1 MSQRLGADVEGAV
14 SAFADGEPVLI
25 YDFDG
30 REGEVDLVYPPA
42 AVDAQAVS
50 RLRNDAGG
58 LVCVALGSE
67 VADALELP
75 FVSDLIDHPASGGP
89 VAYDE
94 RSSFSL
100 SVNHRDTYTGVTDRD
115 RALTIRRL
123 AEAAAPALSGEYDA
137 EDFGEE
143 FRAPGHVHLLR
154 AAESLAERQG
164 HTELGVAL
172 AVAADREPAAVVCE
186 MLDDTTGD
194 ALSVDAA
201 REYADRHDL
210 AFVEGSAIVEALG

>member
-1 MSQRLGADVEGAV
+1 MSQRLDTAVERAV
-14 SAFADGEPVLI
+14 AAFAAGEPVLV
-25 YDFDG
+25 YDFGD

-42 AVDAQAVS
+42 DVDAPHVA
-50 RLRNDAGG
+50 RMRNDAGG
-58 LVCVALGSE
+58 LVCLALADD

-75 FVSDLIDHPASGGP
+75 FVADLIDHPASGGP

-115 RALTIRRL
+115 RALTIRRV
-123 AEAAAPALSGEYDA
+123 AEVAGAAREGDYDA
-137 EDFGEE
+137 EDFGDE

-154 AAESLAERQG
+154 AAGSLADRQG

-172 AVAADREPAAVVCE
+172 ADAADLAPAAVVCE
-186 MLDDTTGD
+186 MLDDTSGD
-194 ALSVDAA
+194 ALSVEAA
-201 REYADRHDL
+201 REYADRYGL

>member
-1 MSQRLGADVEGAV
+1 MSQRLDAAVERAV
-14 SAFADGEPVLI
+14 AAFAAGEPVLV
-25 YDFDG
+25 YDFGD

-42 AVDAQAVS
+42 DVDAPDVA
-50 RLRNDAGG
+50 RMRNDAGG
-58 LVCVALGSE
+58 LVCLALAADVAE
-67 VADALELP
+67 ALELP
-75 FVSDLIDHPASGGP
+75 FVADLIDHPASGGP

-115 RALTIRRL
+115 RALTIRRV
-123 AEAAAPALSGEYDA
+123 AEVAGPAREGDFDA
-137 EDFGEE
+137 EDFGAE

-154 AAESLAERQG
+154 AADSLADRQG

-172 AVAADREPAAVVCE
+172 AAAADREPAAVVCE
-186 MLDDTTGD
+186 MLDDTTGE
-194 ALSVDAA
+194 ALPVEAA
-201 REYADRHDL
+201 RQYAERHGF

>member
-1 MSQRLGADVEGAV
+1 MSQRLDADLEGAIE
-14 SAFADGEPVLI
+14 AFADGEPVLV
-25 YDFDG
+25 YDFGD

-42 AVDAQAVS
+42 TVEARDVS
-50 RLRNDAGG
+50 RMRNDAGG
-58 LVCVALGSE
+58 LVCLALGAA

-75 FVSDLIDHPASGGP
+75 FVADIVDHPASGGP

-115 RALTIRRL
+115 RALTIRRV
-123 AEAAAPALSGEYDA
+123 AEVAGPALDGDFDA
-137 EDFGEE
+137 DDFGEE

-154 AAESLAERQG
+154 AAESLADRQG

-172 AVAADREPAAVVCE
+172 ARAADREPAAVVCE

-194 ALSVDAA
+194 ALSVEAA
-201 REYADRHDL
+201 REYADRHGL

>member
-1 MSQRLGADVEGAV
+1 MSQRLDAAVEGAIA
-14 SAFADGEPVLI
+14 AFADGEPVLV
-25 YDFDG
+25 YDFGD

-42 AVDAQAVS
+42 AVDAPAVA

-58 LVCVALGSE
+58 LVCLALAAD

-75 FVSDLIDHPASGGP
+75 FVADLIDHPASGGP

-115 RALTIRRL
+115 RALTIRRV
-123 AEAAAPALSGEYDA
+123 AEVAGPALDGEYGAD
-137 EDFGEE
+137 DFGEE

-154 AAESLAERQG
+154 AAESLADRQG

-172 AVAADREPAAVVCE
+172 ARAADRVPAAVVCE

-194 ALSVDAA
+194 ALAVEAA
-201 REYADRHDL
+201 REYADRHGL
-210 AFVEGSAIVEALG
+210 AFVEGSAIVEALA